1 MGNSLKNIGRAL
13 QYPRY
18 RSFFFLQSFSYI
30 GTWMQQTAM
39 IWLIYR
45 LTNSS
50 FMLGMMGFL
59 SQIPSLFLSPYAGV
73 LTDKYDRRRLLL
85 VSQGAYIVIGLLFA
99 FVVLTEQVQPLIL
112 LLLAICFGIVSSFD
126 MPSRQAYFVDLID
139 NKKDLPNAIALN
151 SVMFHA
157 SRLIGPAIAGF
168 VIKFVG
174 EGMCFL
180 YNAVSYIPV
189 FVLLLLLPPI
199 HRQLKHAG
207 SKRSF
212 FLEGLQYVW
221 QRPQLLA
228 YIQLVFTV
236 SFFGMAY
243 MILSPVIVRTVFQGD
258 SILLGYFMSL
268 AGMGAMFGALFIA
281 AHSETKGLAARMF
294 SASLVLGVSLAVFA
308 LSRSLLLSLLMMPFI
323 GFTMMMQLG
332 GSNVTLQAL
341 TDDNYRGRVIS
352 LYAMAFAGTV
362 PLGQLVT
369 GYSAHLIGA
378 PYTLALCG
386 GFCILAGILFKQAA
400 QK

>member
-1 MGNSLKNIGRAL
+1 MGNNLKNIVRAL
-13 QYPRY
+13 RHPRY
-18 RSFFFLQSFSYI
+18 RAFFMLQSFSYI

-50 FMLGMMGFL
+50 FMLGLMGFL

-73 LTDKYDRRRLLL
+73 LTDRYDRRRLLL
-85 VSQGAYIVIGLLFA
+85 ITQFSYIVIGLIFA
-99 FVVLTEQVQPLIL
+99 VVVLTNHVQSWIL
-112 LLLAICFGIVSSFD
+112 LLLAVCFGLVNSFD

-139 NKKDLPNAIALN
+139 DRKDLANAVALN

-168 VIKFVG
+168 VIKFAG

-180 YNAVSYIPV
+180 YNALSFIPV
-189 FVLLLLLPPI
+189 FLLLLTLAPI
-199 HRQLKHAG
+199 RRQFTHTG

-212 FLEGLQYVW
+212 FWEGLQYVL
-221 QRPQLLA
+221 QRPHLLA
-228 YIQLVFTV
+228 YLQLVFTV

-243 MILSPVIVRTVFQGD
+243 MILSPVIVRTVFHGD
-258 SILLGYFMSL
+258 SVLLGYFMSL
-268 AGMGAMFGALFIA
+268 AGLGAMFGALYIA
-281 AHSETKGLAARMF
+281 SHDDVKALAPRIYI
-294 SASLVLGVSLAVFA
+294 ASVVLGVSLATFA
-308 LSRSLLLSLLMMPFI
+308 LSKTLLLSMLMMPLV
-323 GFTMMMQLG
+323 GFTMMMQMG
-332 GSNVTLQAL
+332 GSNVTLQSLAE
-341 TDDNYRGRVIS
+341 DRYRGRVIS

-378 PYTLALCG
+378 PYTLAICA
-386 GFCILAGILFKQAA
+386 GFCIVAGFIFKQTFH
-400 QK
+400 

>member
-1 MGNSLKNIGRAL
+1 MNKFKHIGLAL
-13 QYPRY
+13 TYTRY
-18 RSFFFLQSFSYI
+18 RQFFFWQSFSYV

-50 FMLGMMGFL
+50 VMLGLMGFL

-73 LTDKYDRRRLLL
+73 LTDRYDRRRLLL
-85 VSQGAYIVIGLLFA
+85 ITQFAYIVIGLFFA
-99 FVVLTEQVQPLIL
+99 IMVLTNHVQSWIL
-112 LLLAICFGIVSSFD
+112 LLLAVCFGLVNSFD

-139 NKKDLPNAIALN
+139 DRKALANAIALN

-168 VIKFVG
+168 VIKFSG
-174 EGMCFL
+174 EGLCFL
-180 YNAVSYIPV
+180 YNALSYIPV
-189 FVLLLLLPPI
+189 FILLLTFAPRPSL
-199 HRQLKHAG
+199 LKHTG

-212 FLEGLQYVW
+212 FWEGLQYVR

-228 YIQLVFTV
+228 YIQLVFSV

-258 SILLGYFMSL
+258 SVLLGYFMSL
-268 AGMGAMFGALFIA
+268 AGLGAMFGALYIA
-281 AHSETKGLAARMF
+281 SHHEAKGLAPRIYV
-294 SASLVLGVSLAVFA
+294 ASIVLGIALATFA
-308 LSRSLLLSLLMMPFI
+308 LSTILWVSMLVMPLI

-332 GSNVTLQAL
+332 GSNVTLQSL
-341 TDDNYRGRVIS
+341 TDDRYRGRVIS

-362 PLGQLVT
+362 PLGNLVT
-369 GYSAHLIGA
+369 GLSAHFIGA
-378 PYTLALCG
+378 PITLALCG
-386 GFCILAGILFKQAA
+386 LACLLAGQIFQRRMS
-400 QK
+400 